1 MVLECGRARIHRWS
15 TTYYFGFHPPPKR
28 GAFIM
33 NGGGERGTCYLS
45 VLHVVISSSCDSSS
59 LKSTPLTTSHLVSF
73 TEGTLASISRFSWN
87 DFSNFM
93 IFCVCLPK
101 SVTRM
106 WRRSFLLCVHFRR
119 LDSCFGNT
127 RKDRVHG
134 QARREST
141 THRSTFCMDRYVLFH
156 PSIHPF
162 GLCLSLIDPS
172 FLLHHTCRSS
182 HDRHVPPPFLLHR
195 AMVHVVFLHE
205 RRFPLQTPRWI
216 DHVQGRGTRPPSS
229 HPPSNPP
236 GSAGRVSVGDPFC
249 LVKGGGS
256 TDQTSWDVA
265 SVLHVLRVLRGSK
278 AKEAVQEEWKGS
290 GRDGRGRDMQRCR
303 RPEKV

>member
-28 GAFIM
+28 GAFVM

-156 PSIHPF
+156 PSIH
-162 GLCLSLIDPS
+162 LAC
-172 FLLHHTCRSS
+172 
-182 HDRHVPPPFLLHR
+182 VY
-195 AMVHVVFLHE
+195 
-205 RRFPLQTPRWI
+205 
-216 DHVQGRGTRPPSS
+216 PSS
-229 HPPSNPP
+229 IHLSCYTT
-236 GSAGRVSVGDPFC
+236 RVVRRMIVTFHHRFFFIVPW
-249 LVKGGGS
+249 S
-256 TDQTSWDVA
+256 TLSFFTKEDS
-265 SVLHVLRVLRGSK
+265 LSK
-278 AKEAVQEEWKGS
+278 P
-290 GRDGRGRDMQRCR
+290 RDGSITSRAGERDPLPRTLLPIPLDLQGGCR
-303 RPEKV
+303 LGIPFAW